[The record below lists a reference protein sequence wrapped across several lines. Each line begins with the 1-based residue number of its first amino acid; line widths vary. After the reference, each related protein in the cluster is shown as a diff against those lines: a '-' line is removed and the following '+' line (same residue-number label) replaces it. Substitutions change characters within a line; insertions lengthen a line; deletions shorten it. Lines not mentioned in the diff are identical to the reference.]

1 MFTGIIE
8 ETGTVKNIT
17 HGTFTKIVIK
27 CSKVLEGTKIGDSIA
42 VNGVCLTVTNMSNES
57 FAADVMPETMRA
69 SNLKDL
75 KIGSIVNLER
85 ALQVGRRMGG
95 HIVTGHID
103 CVGKIIDKRQEK
115 NAFIFKIAINK
126 EFTKYIAR
134 KGSIAVD
141 GISLTVVEDGYDYF
155 TVSVI
160 PHTMLKTT
168 LGYKGVG
175 DSVNIEVDIL
185 SKYVEK
191 LIGKK
196 DIKDLLKE
204 NGFI

>member
-8 ETGTVKNIT
+8 ETGTVKNII

-27 CSKVLEGTKIGDSIA
+27 CGKVLEGTKIGDSIA

-115 NAFIFKIAINK
+115 NAFIFKIAINEK
-126 EFTKYIAR
+126 FAKYIVR

>member
-27 CSKVLEGTKIGDSIA
+27 CSKVLEETKIGDSIA

-75 KIGSIVNLER
+75 KTGSIVNLER

-103 CVGKIIDKRQEK
+103 CVGKIIEKRQEK
-115 NAFIFKIAINK
+115 NAFIFKIAINEK
-126 EFTKYIAR
+126 FTKYIAR

>member
-27 CSKVLEGTKIGDSIA
+27 CSKVLEETKIGDSIA
-42 VNGVCLTVTNMSNES
+42 VNGVCLTVTNISDES

-103 CVGKIIDKRQEK
+103 CVGKIIEKRQEK
-115 NAFIFKIAINK
+115 NAFIFKIAINEK
-126 EFTKYIAR
+126 FTKYIAR

>member
-168 LGYKGVG
+168 LGYKRVG

>member
-27 CSKVLEGTKIGDSIA
+27 CSKVLEETKIGDSIA
-42 VNGVCLTVTNMSNES
+42 VNGVCLTVTNISDES

-103 CVGKIIDKRQEK
+103 CVGKIIEKRQEK
-115 NAFIFKIAINK
+115 NAFIFKIAINEK
-126 EFTKYIAR
+126 FTKYIAR

-141 GISLTVVEDGYDYF
+141 GISLTVVDDGYDYF

>member
-27 CSKVLEGTKIGDSIA
+27 CSKVLEETKIGDSIA
-42 VNGVCLTVTNMSNES
+42 VNGVCLTVTNISDES

-75 KIGSIVNLER
+75 KTGSIVNLER

-115 NAFIFKIAINK
+115 NAFIFKIAINEK
-126 EFTKYIAR
+126 FTKYIAR

>member
-27 CSKVLEGTKIGDSIA
+27 CSKVLEETKIGDSIA
-42 VNGVCLTVTNMSNES
+42 VNGVCLTVTNISDES

-103 CVGKIIDKRQEK
+103 CVGKIIEKRQEK
-115 NAFIFKIAINK
+115 NAFIFKIAINEK
-126 EFTKYIAR
+126 FTKYIAR

-168 LGYKGVG
+168 LGYKGLG

>member
-27 CSKVLEGTKIGDSIA
+27 CSKVLEETKIGDSIA
-42 VNGVCLTVTNMSNES
+42 VNGVCLTVTNISDES

-75 KIGSIVNLER
+75 KTGSIVNLER

-103 CVGKIIDKRQEK
+103 CVGKIIEKRQEK
-115 NAFIFKIAINK
+115 NAFIFKIAINEK
-126 EFTKYIAR
+126 FTKYIAR

-168 LGYKGVG
+168 LGYKRVG
-175 DSVNIEVDIL
+175 DSVNIEFDIL